1 MESSELSPV
10 HTREEF
16 LLVAGNGRLSTH
28 AVTKSELIIG
38 RDPACDIVIEHK
50 TFSRRHALVRLGSPI
65 TVEDL
70 GSTNGISIGGERIT
84 TGPHALRAGEGFQ
97 IGPYSFMWLAAA
109 AEPSSAQRSGI
120 DRLRVEDPTI
130 GGIPAFV
137 RDVAT
142 SASSVLILGES
153 GVGKDVLAETIHK
166 LSGRGGDMA
175 RINCAALAENL
186 IESELF
192 GHEKGAFTG
201 ATTSKEGLLESAQS
215 GTVFLDE
222 IGELPLATQAKL
234 LRAIESREVRRIG
247 AVRSTTI
254 DVRFIAATNRDL
266 PTEVAAKRFRHD
278 LYFRLDGITLLIPP
292 LRERTARLPM
302 LAMRFLEQASNAR
315 GRGTMQL
322 EPDVFAALQ
331 AYDWPGNV
339 RELKAVI
346 ERALLLARGNQI
358 GVRHLAFSPRVNS
371 GLAPVDRDAGP
382 TLGAPA
388 PVVSAPSPVT
398 PDEIAA
404 NSFLALLTAD
414 QRTERQQIVDAL
426 AQCAGNQTKAAK
438 LLGLSRTTLVQRILT
453 YRISRP
459 RDDQ

>member
-1 MESSELSPV
+1 
-10 HTREEF
+10 
-16 LLVAGNGRLSTH
+16 
-28 AVTKSELIIG
+28 
-38 RDPACDIVIEHK
+38 
-50 TFSRRHALVRLGSPI
+50 
-65 TVEDL
+65 
-70 GSTNGISIGGERIT
+70 
-84 TGPHALRAGEGFQ
+84 
-97 IGPYSFMWLAAA
+97 
-109 AEPSSAQRSGI
+109 
-120 DRLRVEDPTI
+120 
-130 GGIPAFV
+130 
-137 RDVAT
+137 
-142 SASSVLILGES
+142 
-153 GVGKDVLAETIHK
+153 
-166 LSGRGGDMA
+166 MA

-398 PDEIAA
+398 PDDIAA
-404 NSFLALLTAD
+404 NSFLALLTAE